1 MNSDK
6 RGESTARMPS
16 TNRFKLVLCC
26 ATLLAG
32 SAAHGQAA
40 LPHPPAAKG
49 ITTPGVGRAMTEIKP
64 LAVFAVAGTP
74 DWKVMTK
81 DAVWVTSARA
91 NHVVQL
97 LPSAGTTGLVAE
109 IAKPCSGL
117 AYGWGSVWVP
127 SCGAHKLV
135 RVDETT
141 GKPTAE
147 IPADPANSEGAI
159 TIGAGA
165 VWLVVKPSTLIR
177 VDPATNSVI
186 AKIDLPSES
195 EDPFFSDG
203 FVWVTSFGHGALLK
217 IDPATNTIAATIP
230 VGPKPRF
237 LTTGAGSV
245 WTLNQGDGTV
255 SRVEIATGKL
265 IATIECGLTGE
276 GGEITFGAGS
286 VWATLFGIPL
296 TQIDPATNMA
306 VKQWS
311 GKGGDG
317 LQFGFGSLWLSN
329 YALQTVWR
337 ISPDQK

>member
-1 MNSDK
+1 
-6 RGESTARMPS
+6 MPS
-16 TNRFKLVLCC
+16 MNRFVTFLSIP
-26 ATLLAG
+26 LLFGLPRAQ
-32 SAAHGQAA
+32 GQAA

-49 ITTPGVGRAMTEIKP
+49 LTTPGVPRAMTEIKP
-64 LAVFAVAGTP
+64 LAIFPVAGTP

-97 LPSAGTTGLVAE
+97 LPATGQTGLIAE

-135 RVDETT
+135 RIDETT

-147 IPADPANSEGAI
+147 VPADPANSEGAI
-159 TIGAGA
+159 TIGAGS

-177 VDPATNSVI
+177 VDPGSNTVV
-186 AKIDLPSES
+186 AKIELPSES

-203 FVWVTSFGHGALLK
+203 FVWVTSFGHAELLK
-217 IDPATNTIAATIP
+217 VDPATNAIAATIS

-255 SRVEIATGKL
+255 SRVDVATGKL
-265 IATIECGLTGE
+265 VATIDCGLTGE
-276 GGEITFGAGS
+276 GGEITFGAGF

-296 TQIDPATNMA
+296 TQIDPATNTA